1 MKNFTFFISL
11 SILTS
16 VNLFSQEKKITGT
29 VTDSLDVPLPYASV
43 ILKNNAIGVCTNEN
57 GKYELFLTPILQFDT
72 LEISFIGYNTSKK
85 LIHFN
90 DSTFSHN
97 IKLFQHNIKLQDI
110 VVTSK
115 KLDGKLI
122 LLKAIKNLRKNYY
135 KNFYLEG
142 FYREEAYKNDTIGR
156 LIEASAAIKLKS
168 IDFDPYKD
176 KLSIFQLRKSDD
188 MLDKLNWF
196 QKKILTSTYRLL
208 NGKKFVRNGLYELFQ
223 KDYPLSKTDLKNY
236 DITITKVLEQEN
248 SKVYEIKCRYNKF
261 NNDIISIYYH
271 IDINDFSI
279 LQMQKQF
286 KVPNQGFKNDYWEFT
301 KVEFRKIDQKYIPS
315 LIVFQK
321 YGGDLE
327 DKTQG
332 VENGK
337 KVNQFVRKTFLTNNW
352 SKKIGTKR
360 KTFKSTIVS
369 PFDWF
374 SDINFSYNPSFWK
387 NYNMIYNDN
396 VKNKNYKFLT
406 KTKDLEQQ
414 FIDNGQQ

>member
-1 MKNFTFFISL
+1 MKSFTFFISL
-11 SILTS
+11 LFLTS
-16 VNLFSQEKKITGT
+16 ANLFSQEKIITGT

-43 ILKNNAIGVCTNEN
+43 ILRNSAIGVCTNEN
-57 GKYELFLTPILQFDT
+57 GKYELFVTPKLQFDT
-72 LEISFIGYNTSKK
+72 LEISFIGYNTYKK

-97 IKLFQHNIKLQDI
+97 IKLSQHNIKLQDI
-110 VVTSK
+110 VVTSE
-115 KLDGKLI
+115 KLNGKLI

-223 KDYPLSKTDLKNY
+223 KDYPLNKTDLKNY
-236 DITITKVLEQEN
+236 EITITKVLEQEN

-261 NNDIISIYYH
+261 NNDIISFYYH

-315 LIVFQK
+315 LIIFQK
-321 YGGDLE
+321 YGGDLG

-332 VENGK
+332 TANGK

-352 SKKIGTKR
+352 SKKIGDQR
-360 KTFKSTIVS
+360 KIFKSTVVS
-369 PFDWF
+369 PFEWF
-374 SDINFSYNPSFWK
+374 SDINFSYNPIFWE
-387 NYNMIYNDN
+387 NYNLIYNDN
-396 VKNKNYKFLT
+396 TRNQKYKFLT
-406 KTKDLEQQ
+406 KTKKLEQQ